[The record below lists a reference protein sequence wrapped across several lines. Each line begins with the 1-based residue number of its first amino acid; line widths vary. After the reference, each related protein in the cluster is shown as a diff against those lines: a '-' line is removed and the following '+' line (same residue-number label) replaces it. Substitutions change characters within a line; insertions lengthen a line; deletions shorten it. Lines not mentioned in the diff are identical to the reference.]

1 MASSSQ
7 ECMDA
12 DYDCQNNNGDQADGH
27 EDDDEEVCRALR
39 DSQHGGESL
48 SVAGSLRKITD
59 RGYARLRS
67 NSKV

>member
-1 MASSSQ
+1 MN
-7 ECMDA
+7 A

-27 EDDDEEVCRALR
+27 EKEDEEVCLALR

-48 SVAGSLRKITD
+48 SVAGALRKITG
-59 RGYARLRS
+59 RGYGQLRS